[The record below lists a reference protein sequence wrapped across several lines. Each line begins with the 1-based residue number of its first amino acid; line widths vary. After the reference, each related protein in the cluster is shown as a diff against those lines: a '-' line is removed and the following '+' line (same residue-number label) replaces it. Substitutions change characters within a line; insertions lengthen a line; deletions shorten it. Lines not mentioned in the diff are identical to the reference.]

1 VRSGSRPA
9 VGAVDEASVAGEVE
23 PVVSRRG
30 PWRQA
35 LARFRR
41 RPAGVAAVFIVAVFV
56 VVAVL
61 AGTLAPYYAGQEFL
75 QFIQNPQPPLTP
87 HHMLGTDVLS
97 RDLLTQLLF
106 AVHQTVLSGLVC
118 AAAATVVG
126 VAVGALAGYYSGWFD
141 AVVTWAT
148 GMAVSIPAMA
158 VLVIVLIWSKLPAS
172 PLDDGLWLSVVLWT
186 GVARVVRASVMSV
199 RPREY
204 VEAAQALGASSIRV
218 LVRHVLPNSAGPI
231 IVAASSLVGQA
242 IVIVATVDYLG
253 WSYNT
258 PERPTLGGLIA
269 DATQSTHL
277 LTGDVALSR
286 VWWLYVF
293 PATLLVVL
301 LMALAF
307 LGDALDDA
315 LNPAGP

>member
-1 VRSGSRPA
+1 VEEQSGA
-9 VGAVDEASVAGEVE
+9 TGEVGS
-23 PVVSRRG
+23 VVPRRG

-41 RPAGVAAVFIVAVFV
+41 RPTGIVAACILALFI

-87 HHMLGTDVLS
+87 HHLLGTDVLS

-106 AVHQTVLSGLVC
+106 AIRQTVFSALVC
-118 AAAATVVG
+118 ASVATVVG
-126 VAVGALAGYYSGWFD
+126 VAVGAVAGYYGGWFD
-141 AVVTWAT
+141 AAVTWAS

-158 VLVIVLIWSKLPAS
+158 VLVIVLIWSKLPAT
-172 PLDDGLWLSVVLWT
+172 PLTDGLWLSAVLWT
-186 GVARVVRASVMSV
+186 GVARVVRASVMSL
-199 RPREY
+199 RSREY
-204 VEAAQALGASSIRV
+204 VEAAQASGASSIRV

-286 VWWLYVF
+286 VWWLYVL
-293 PATLLVVL
+293 PAALLVVL
-301 LMALAF
+301 LMSLAF

>member
-1 VRSGSRPA
+1 MNAADDAVA
-9 VGAVDEASVAGEVE
+9 VGESRAAVA
-23 PVVSRRG
+23 RRG

-35 LARFRR
+35 FVRFRR
-41 RPAGVAAVFIVAVFV
+41 RPIGIVAAFILVLFV
-56 VVAVL
+56 VIAAL
-61 AGTLAPYYAGQEFL
+61 AGTLAPYYPGQEFL
-75 QFIQNPQPPLTP
+75 QFIQNPQPPLTA
-87 HHMLGTDVLS
+87 HHLLGTDVLS
-97 RDLLTQLLF
+97 RDLFTQLLF
-106 AVHQTVLSGLVC
+106 AIRQTLLSALVC
-118 AAAATVVG
+118 ASAATVVG
-126 VAVGALAGYYSGWFD
+126 VAVGALAGYYQGWFD

-172 PLDDGLWLSVVLWT
+172 PLNDGLWLSAVLWT
-186 GVARVVRASVMSV
+186 GVTRVVRASVMSL
-199 RPREY
+199 RSREY
-204 VEAAQALGASSIRV
+204 VEAAQASGASSFRV
-218 LVRHVLPNSAGPI
+218 LARHVLPNSAGPI
-231 IVAASSLVGQA
+231 IVAASSLIGQA

-293 PATLLVVL
+293 PAALLVIL
-301 LMALAF
+301 LMSLAF
-307 LGDALDDA
+307 FGDALDEA
-315 LNPAGP
+315 LNPTTS

>member
-1 VRSGSRPA
+1 MNAADDGMA
-9 VGAVDEASVAGEVE
+9 IGEVGSAI
-23 PVVSRRG
+23 PRRG

-35 LARFRR
+35 FVRFRR
-41 RPAGVAAVFIVAVFV
+41 RPTGIVAVCILALFV
-56 VVAVL
+56 VIAVL

-75 QFIQNPQPPLTP
+75 QFIQNPQPPLTS
-87 HHMLGTDVLS
+87 HHVLGTDVLS
-97 RDLLTQLLF
+97 RDLFTQLIF
-106 AVHQTVLSGLVC
+106 AIRQTVFSALVC
-118 AAAATVVG
+118 ASVATVVG
-126 VAVGALAGYYSGWFD
+126 VVVGALAGYYQGWFD

-148 GMAVSIPAMA
+148 GMTASIPAMA

-172 PLDDGLWLSVVLWT
+172 PLNDGLWLSAVLWT
-186 GVARVVRASVMSV
+186 GVARVVRASVMSL
-199 RPREY
+199 RSREY
-204 VEAAQALGASSIRV
+204 VEAAQASGASSIRV

-293 PATLLVVL
+293 PAALLVVL
-301 LMALAF
+301 LMSLAF
-307 LGDALDDA
+307 FGDALDEA
-315 LNPAGP
+315 LNPSGP